1 MSGVCKERACTGR
14 SCSCGRGQTPEVRAA
29 PGVRSS
35 DRTRGLAR
43 RRGCCGAAHKAFAM
57 WPCQLYQVSPQAP
70 EYTAQ
75 AGGQDLIT
83 ARKMSTAGAFAH
95 NSSWAPSAKDRSS
108 TRLLERTGA
117 QGSRSPAPFTI
128 PREKRYQERTPRCAS
143 ACCTAHKRHA
153 NNYRSLPSAT
163 LLLVRPHSC
172 TPLQRSPALTHCTL
186 HTLQLYS

>member
-1 MSGVCKERACTGR
+1 MCKERACTGR

-75 AGGQDLIT
+75 AGGQNLIT
-83 ARKMSTAGAFAH
+83 ARKMLSAGAFAR
-95 NSSWAPSAKDRSS
+95 NSSWVPSAKDRSS
-108 TRLLERTGA
+108 TRLLECTGA
-117 QGSRSPAPFTI
+117 QASRSPAPFHDT
-128 PREKRYQERTPRCAS
+128 KRAHHGVPAHVAQHTNGMRTT
-143 ACCTAHKRHA
+143 TAA
-153 NNYRSLPSAT
+153 Y
-163 LLLVRPHSC
+163 
-172 TPLQRSPALTHCTL
+172 LQRRFCWCAHILVHPFSAV
-186 HTLQLYS
+186 QL